1 MSTTQIVPHGQDT
14 AIQGELYMSFELGQ
28 VVEAD
33 GQRWPTRPEP
43 LQRGRRRHGCGAR
56 LRAPGQGA
64 LPARAASHR
73 VHSCYEAGR
82 DGWWLHRWLSEQGID
97 NLVVDSASIE
107 VNRPARRTRTA
118 RIDSDKRRE

>member
-1 MSTTQIVPHGQDT
+1 MWDYPTEILLVKKEFPPCTKETEMSTTQIVPHGQDT

-43 LQRGRRRHGCGAR
+43 LQRARRRHGCGAR

-64 LPARAASHR
+64 RPARAASQGAFR
-73 VHSCYEAGR
+73 LGGR
-82 DGWWLHRWLSEQGID
+82 PRWL
-97 NLVVDSASIE
+97 VAA
-107 VNRPARRTRTA
+107 PAV
-118 RIDSDKRRE
+118 KRA